1 MRTDLRFVVGAI
13 RLVKA
18 INPRFRAVE
27 KDNNEPPSVRSLGTT
42 KKCALSELPE
52 FFICVEKVRRI
63 LSGLQDL
70 YRYTLTDVGVV
81 WLCFEWEKNHAVR

>member
-1 MRTDLRFVVGAI
+1 MRTDLGFLLVAI

-27 KDNNEPPSVRSLGTT
+27 KDNNEPRSFRSLGTT

-52 FFICVEKVRRI
+52 FFICAEKVRRI

-70 YRYTLTDVGVV
+70 YRYTLTDVG
-81 WLCFEWEKNHAVR
+81 AI